1 MNNMRSLK
9 VNNLEIERL
18 EKEIKKESN
27 TKNNTNSLHVLHDLA

>member
-18 EKEIKKESN
+18 EKEIRKEFA
-27 TKNNTNSLHVLHDLA
+27 TKNNTNN

>member
-18 EKEIKKESN
+18 KKEIKKESE
-27 TKNNTNSLHVLHDLA
+27 TKNNTNN

>member
-18 EKEIKKESN
+18 EKEIRKESE
-27 TKNNTNSLHVLHDLA
+27 TKNNTNN

>member
-18 EKEIKKESN
+18 EKEIRKEIE
-27 TKNNTNSLHVLHDLA
+27 TKNNTNN